1 MKKSYSRDYVKQRTI
16 ELYDSLP
23 MELEE
28 RKSCYAVRDEIL
40 ELNMQFFKYVASNTF
55 VEGVDFEDKFQTA
68 VLSFLQMWWKYKWT
82 PKYRG
87 DLSFAVFFKP
97 RISEEIQRH
106 LNPVSY
112 TIRRQL
118 CLKVADQLGKKW
130 TDVVYA
136 DIAKAKL
143 SPEDSTALCVI
154 LGKNMPSDITEY
166 EEFIPDNSQE
176 CDVSKYRASRYDTI
190 EEMLIQE
197 MIERESRLTDMD
209 LFELSDLLT
218 IPIEELRA
226 ALPRALKILHKRLID
241 NM

>member
-1 MKKSYSRDYVKQRTI
+1 MSKSYGREYVKRRTA

-23 MELEE
+23 MELEA
-28 RKSCYAVRDEIL
+28 RKACYAVRDEII
-40 ELNMQFFKYVASNTF
+40 EINYQFFKYVASNTF
-55 VEGVDFEDKFQTA
+55 VEGADFEDKLQTA
-68 VLSFLQMWWKYKWT
+68 LLSFLQMWWKYKWT

-112 TIRRQL
+112 TIKRQL
-118 CLKVADQLGKKW
+118 CLKVAEQLGKKW
-130 TDVVYA
+130 TDVTYS
-136 DIAKAKL
+136 DISKAKL
-143 SPEDSTALCVI
+143 SPEDATALCVI

-166 EEFIPDNSQE
+166 EEYIPDRTHETSTDRYLNTRYNS
-176 CDVSKYRASRYDTI
+176 I

-218 IPIEELRA
+218 IPVEELKA
-226 ALPRALKILHKRLID
+226 ALPRALKMLHARLTE
-241 NM
+241 NL